1 MLTSREMLKEML
13 AASPVKKRVGVAAA
27 HDEHTLEAIA
37 AAVRDNLVEPVLVGD
52 QDKTRQLW
60 NKVAGDLPEPEVIH
74 VEGDVECAAYTVAL
88 ARTGQVDCIM
98 KGKLET
104 GILMKAVVNREM
116 GIRSNAVL
124 SLVAIMESP
133 YYHKLF
139 AVTDVGLLMYPTLEQ
154 KKAVIQNAVSLFH
167 ALGVERPK
175 VAVLAAVEKENPQMP
190 ETVDAVCLKKMN
202 ERGELT
208 GCMVEGPIS
217 YDLCMDAEA
226 AAIKGYVS
234 PVAGDPDILVVP
246 DIVSGNLL
254 SKALTCSGGAHT
266 CGTICGAQVPIILTS
281 RSAPAEDKYM
291 SIVLAAVAGGTTVG
305 KHH

>member
-1 MLTSREMLKEML
+1 MLKSREMLKEML
-13 AASPVKKRVGVAAA
+13 TASPTKKRVGVAAA

-37 AAVRDNLVEPVLVGD
+37 AAARDGLVEPVLVGD
-52 QDKTRQLW
+52 KAGICQLW
-60 NKVAGDLPEPEVIH
+60 REVAPDLPKPEIIH
-74 VEGDVECAAYTVAL
+74 IEGDAQCAAYTVSMAKQG
-88 ARTGQVDCIM
+88 TVDCIM
-98 KGKLET
+98 KGRLET
-104 GILMKAVVNREM
+104 GVLMKAVVNRET
-116 GIRSNAVL
+116 GIRSSDVL

-139 AVTDVGLLMYPTLEQ
+139 AVTDVGLLMYPNLEQ

-167 ALGVERPK
+167 ALGVETPK

-190 ETVDAVCLKKMN
+190 ETVDAARLKEMQ
-202 ERGELT
+202 EQGILT
-208 GCMVEGPIS
+208 GCIVEGPIS

-234 PVAGDPDILVVP
+234 PVSGDPDILVVP

-254 SKALTCSGGAHT
+254 SKSLTCTGGAHT

-291 SIVLAAVAGGTTVG
+291 SIVLAAAAGSAA
-305 KHH
+305 KK